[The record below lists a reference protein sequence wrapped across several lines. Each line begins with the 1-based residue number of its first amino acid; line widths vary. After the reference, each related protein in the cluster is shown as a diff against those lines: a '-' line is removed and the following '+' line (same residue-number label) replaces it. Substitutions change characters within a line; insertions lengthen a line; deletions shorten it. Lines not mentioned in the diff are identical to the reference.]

1 MGVLMNRK
9 SVIPLSDLG
18 DFIKKRRLELPG
30 STAAG
35 HMTQKELG
43 ERLQEFGIKS
53 RADTTIAGY
62 EAGSNVPLTVI
73 PALAQALE
81 VSPIRLYA
89 LAGALNNVPAADLL
103 LWVEREG
110 LTQEQIMDAIQLL
123 KVAFKK

>member
-1 MGVLMNRK
+1 MKRK
-9 SVIPLSDLG
+9 RVIALSDLG
-18 DFIKKRRLELPG
+18 EFIKKRRLELPG
-30 STAAG
+30 NTSAG

-110 LTQEQIMDAIQLL
+110 LTQEQIVDAIQLL
-123 KVAFKK
+123 KVAFKKKD

>member
-1 MGVLMNRK
+1 MKRRRVLA
-9 SVIPLSDLG
+9 LSDLG

-43 ERLQEFGIKS
+43 ERLQVYGIKS

-103 LWVEREG
+103 IWVEREG
-110 LTQEQIMDAIQLL
+110 LTQEQIVDAIQLL